1 MGSEGAS
8 ILVKGNWVELS
19 SLNLCIPLIIE
30 ITIIFVMKE
39 SNVF

>member
-19 SLNLCIPLIIE
+19 SLNLCMSLIIE
-30 ITIIFVMKE
+30 ITIIFAMKE
-39 SNVF
+39 SNLF